1 MSIRRNHYL
10 EQRGYRWYYVRRV
23 PSRYQVVDTRRTI
36 KVSLHTDS
44 LIIARERRDAM
55 MDADEHFWETTLAKQ
70 TSMQPEESPEMCRYR
85 SARRRARAV
94 GFEFKPLNKIAAF
107 EPFPKVME
115 RIVHLTDKEESA
127 REVEA
132 VLGNIEPPKDTI
144 RDAFK
149 LYCDKLSIS
158 ETSRKSPE
166 QIVRWRATKSRAVEH
181 FVALC
186 GNVTMDKL
194 NRIHGRA
201 FYDWWGERLRPDSS
215 SDRTYR
221 PNSANRELGNL
232 RQLFREYWTYQGEE
246 DRENPFRKLR
256 FKDTPIESTPSFP
269 DVWVRDKLL
278 KPHALEGINADA
290 QLIAYAL
297 IETGCRPS
305 EIANLKPENIC
316 LEAEIPHIRIR
327 PTTNRELKSAA
338 SSRDIPLVGVSL
350 EAMKRAPNGFKR
362 YHDRGNSLS
371 AALLKAF
378 HSRDLM
384 PTEKHRIYSF

>member
-70 TSMQPEESPEMCRYR
+70 TSTQPEESPEMCRYR

-107 EPFPKVME
+107 EPFSKVME
-115 RIVHLTDKEESA
+115 RIVHLTDKEEST

-132 VLGNIEPPKDTI
+132 VLGNIDPPKDTI

-149 LYCDKLSIS
+149 LYCEKLSIS

-194 NRIHGRA
+194 NRTHGRA

-215 SDRTYR
+215 DERSYR
-221 PNSANRELGNL
+221 PNSANRELGDL
-232 RQLFREYWTYQGEE
+232 SGRGG
-246 DRENPFRKLR
+246 PRKPVS
-256 FKDTPIESTPSFP
+256 KIE
-269 DVWVRDKLL
+269 VQRYANRV
-278 KPHALEGINADA
+278 HAVF
-290 QLIAYAL
+290 
-297 IETGCRPS
+297 
-305 EIANLKPENIC
+305 
-316 LEAEIPHIRIR
+316 
-327 PTTNRELKSAA
+327 
-338 SSRDIPLVGVSL
+338 SRRLG
-350 EAMKRAPNGFKR
+350 AG
-362 YHDRGNSLS
+362 
-371 AALLKAF
+371 
-378 HSRDLM
+378 
-384 PTEKHRIYSF
+384 